1 METEYFILVTR
12 CTLLASQ
19 LLGKNALQATMGKE
33 ITLPDAV
40 WRKLTFAWVLFLAMM
55 GVLNLWVAYRF
66 TEAQWVN
73 YKLFGSTGLLIA
85 FVLVQTAYL
94 SRFIPKEPN

>member
-1 METEYFILVTR
+1 MALAAGVIQAAFIWI
-12 CTLLASQ
+12 
-19 LLGKNALQATMGKE
+19 KYKKLQTM
-33 ITLPDAV
+33 
-40 WRKLTFAWVLFLAMM
+40 
-55 GVLNLWVAYRF
+55 
-66 TEAQWVN
+66 QWVN

>member
-1 METEYFILVTR
+1 
-12 CTLLASQ
+12 
-19 LLGKNALQATMGKE
+19 
-33 ITLPDAV
+33 
-40 WRKLTFAWVLFLAMM
+40 MM